1 MIAKLKYAEV
11 YYCNSYKT
19 TMYSDC
25 KNITSTNKKSL
36 QILILFWK
44 KLQKAKN
51 PRYTIIQLDMNLA
64 TTTQPEFALSKHQQP

>member
-1 MIAKLKYAEV
+1 MKSKLKCEEV

-19 TMYSDC
+19 TDC

-36 QILILFWK
+36 QILILFLQ

-51 PRYTIIQLDMNLA
+51 PRYTIIQLDMNHLA
-64 TTTQPEFALSKHQQP
+64 TTQPEFALSKHQQP